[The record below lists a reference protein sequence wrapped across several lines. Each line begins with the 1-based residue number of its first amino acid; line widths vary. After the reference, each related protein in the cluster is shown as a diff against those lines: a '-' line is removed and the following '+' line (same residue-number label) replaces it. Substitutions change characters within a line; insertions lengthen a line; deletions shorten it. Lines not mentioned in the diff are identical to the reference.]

1 MKIKGKLT
9 SDSLKMMADELQQY
23 ATDFQ
28 AKIQLL
34 TQRLADKGVIV
45 GQTTIG
51 NFGKYVTF
59 SRHTNTHGVVVVAQE
74 TDIIISRWLRKGSDE
89 PIKAEVS
96 PLLMAEFGAGP
107 HAIIWEGTTGSTEM
121 LSDGTKIGRG
131 SFKYPDQIQTHAFES
146 SWWYMDLNKQWHQAS
161 GVKPT
166 RPLHN
171 AMLEIINTVS
181 ATAREV
187 FGNGRQ

>member
-1 MKIKGKLT
+1 MEISGRLE
-9 SDSLKMMADELQQY
+9 SNDLRRMANELRQYEVSL
-23 ATDFQ
+23 Q
-28 AKIQLL
+28 AKIRTLL
-34 TQRLADKGVIV
+34 ERLADKGVYA

-59 SRHTNTHGVVVVAQE
+59 SRHTDGLGVVVVAQE
-74 TDIIISRWLRKGSDE
+74 TNVIVARWLRGRE
-89 PIKAEVS
+89 EMEAIVS

-107 HAIIWEGTTGSTEM
+107 HAIVWEGVTGNSNT
-121 LSDGTKIGRG
+121 LPDGTPIGRG
-131 SFKYPDQIQTHAFES
+131 TFPEQTHAFES
-146 SWWYMDLNKQWHQAS
+146 SWWYMDLNKHWHQAS

-171 AMLEIINTVS
+171 AMLEIINTVN

-187 FGNGRQ
+187 FGNGNE

>member
-1 MKIKGKLT
+1 MEISGRLE
-9 SDSLKMMADELQQY
+9 SNDLRRMANELRQYEVSL
-23 ATDFQ
+23 Q
-28 AKIQLL
+28 AKIRTLL
-34 TQRLADKGVIV
+34 ERLADKGVYA

-59 SRHTNTHGVVVVAQE
+59 SRHTDGLGVVVVAQE
-74 TDIIISRWLRKGSDE
+74 TGIIISRWLRKGSDV
-89 PIKAEVS
+89 PIEAEVS

-107 HAIIWEGTTGSTEM
+107 HAIIWEGQNGNTNT
-121 LSDGTKIGRG
+121 LPDGKEIGRG
-131 SFKYPDQIQTHAFES
+131 SFKYPDQIRTHAFES

-171 AMLEIINTVS
+171 AMLEIINTVN

-187 FGNGRQ
+187 FGNG

>member
-1 MKIKGKLT
+1 MKIRGKLT

-74 TDIIISRWLRKGSDE
+74 TDVIVSRWLRSGDE
-89 PIKAEVS
+89 EVEAVVS

-107 HAIIWEGTTGSTEM
+107 HAIIWEGTTGSTDM

-131 SFKYPDQIQTHAFES
+131 SFPEQTHAFES